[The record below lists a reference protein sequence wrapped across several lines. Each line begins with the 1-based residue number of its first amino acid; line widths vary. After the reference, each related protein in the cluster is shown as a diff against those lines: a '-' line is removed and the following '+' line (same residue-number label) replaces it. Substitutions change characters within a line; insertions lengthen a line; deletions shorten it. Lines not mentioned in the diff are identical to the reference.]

1 MHQLLRICDSIDRFL
16 QIIGKAASVLL
27 LVLAGII
34 VFDVFTRGTTWANST
49 RLQELEWHV
58 HAAICF
64 FVFAFALTNDRHVR
78 VELLRDHWSARR
90 RAVVEILGILFLF
103 LPMVLVVLY
112 YSTLLANNAWVSGE
126 ASPSATGLSHRWI
139 IKSCQP
145 IGFALLLLAGLS
157 RLVRQVSTVLNGT
170 PSGTPRSTPSDA
182 EF

>member
-1 MHQLLRICDSIDRFL
+1 MQQLLRICDSIDRFL
-16 QIIGKAASVLL
+16 QIIGKLASVLL

-34 VFDVFTRGTTWANST
+34 VFDVVTRGTTWANST
-49 RLQELEWHV
+49 RLQELEWHF

-64 FVFAFALTNDRHVR
+64 FVFAFALVNDRHVR
-78 VELLRDHWSARR
+78 VELLRDNWSVRT

-112 YSTLLANNAWVSGE
+112 FSIKFAQNAWVSGE

-145 IGFALLLLAGLS
+145 VGFALLLVAGLT
-157 RLVRQVSTVLNGT
+157 RLNRQIHTLITGNVSLP
-170 PSGTPRSTPSDA
+170 PSNADI
-182 EF
+182 